1 MVAFG
6 HFYCPLESPRVPSEL
21 NGSEGKGTLTLSS
34 LIRFWQLLKGSCHAS
49 LDTIFMPLSLLLHPK
64 F

>member
-21 NGSEGKGTLTLSS
+21 NNSEGKGTLTLSS
-34 LIRFWQLLKGSCHAS
+34 LLRFWQLLKGFCDAS
-49 LDTIFMPLSLLLHPK
+49 LDTFFIPPSLLLHPK